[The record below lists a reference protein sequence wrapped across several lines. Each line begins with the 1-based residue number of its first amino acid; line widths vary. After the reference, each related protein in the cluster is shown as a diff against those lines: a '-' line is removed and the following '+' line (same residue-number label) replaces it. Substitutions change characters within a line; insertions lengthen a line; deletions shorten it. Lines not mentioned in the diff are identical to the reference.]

1 MDKKKRNILV
11 IVILII
17 MLAGAGS
24 AGTVYYYFFS
34 RQFNLSKTAYIYI
47 DRDDNLDSIYSK
59 IESTGHPKTMYGFKF
74 QAERGNYG
82 KTYAQDGMP
91 SVLKTICAIFIAAF
105 RWDIRLRSISPSPAY
120 APWTDW
126 HALSPASS

>member
-74 QAERGNYG
+74 QAERG
-82 KTYAQDGMP
+82 
-91 SVLKTICAIFIAAF
+91 SVLKTICANFIAAF

>member
-82 KTYAQDGMP
+82 ENIRTGRYA
-91 SVLKTICAIFIAAF
+91 
-105 RWDIRLRSISPSPAY
+105 IRPEDNMRYLYPIERRR
-120 APWTDW
+120 
-126 HALSPASS
+126 